1 VSAQDGSWDDLRLVL
16 AIVRGGGL
24 SGAARRLGV
33 NHTTVLRRLDVAE
46 ERLGAR
52 LFERTP
58 TGYIPTAAGEEMAD
72 VAARVEQDVL
82 GLERRLSGRDVG
94 LTGTVRCASVDTLAE
109 YFLPPHLAAFREAY
123 PGIVV
128 ELTVSERIV
137 NLTQRDADV
146 AIRPTQQ
153 PPENLVGRRLGQL
166 RSAVYGGVGY
176 LDSRPGVT
184 DLAAHDWLAFEE
196 SMSGTWISRWLATH
210 YPEARIVMR
219 SNILTVLFA
228 AARADMGVTIL
239 PCFIA
244 EGEPNLRRLTP
255 LLDDLQTS
263 LWILT
268 HRDTR
273 RSARIRVFM
282 EFMGNRI
289 RAHAGELACTA
300 PAVPGGA
307 LVPTGDPV

>member
-1 VSAQDGSWDDLRLVL
+1 MSAQDSPWDDLRLVL

-24 SGAARRLGV
+24 SGASRRMGV
-33 NHTTVLRRLDVAE
+33 NHTTVLRRLNTAE

-72 VAARVEQDVL
+72 VAARIEQDVL
-82 GLERRLSGRDVG
+82 TVERRLSGRDVG
-94 LTGTVRCASVDTLAE
+94 LTGTVRCATVDTIAE
-109 YFLPPHLAAFREAY
+109 YFLAPHLAAFQEAY

-128 ELTVSERIV
+128 ELMVSERIV

-146 AIRPTQQ
+146 AIRPTNQ
-153 PPENLVGRRLGQL
+153 PPDNLVGRRLGHMA
-166 RSAVYGGVGY
+166 SAVYGGGAY
-176 LDSRPGVT
+176 LDAHPGVT
-184 DLAAHDWLAFEE
+184 NLADHNWLAFDE
-196 SMSGTWISRWLATH
+196 SLSGSWISRWLTRT
-210 YPEARIVMR
+210 YPQARIVMR

-228 AARADMGVTIL
+228 AVKANMDITIL
-239 PCFIA
+239 PCFVA
-244 EGEPNLRRLTP
+244 ETEPSLRRLTP
-255 LLDDLQTS
+255 LLDNMETG

-268 HRDTR
+268 HRDAR

-289 RAHAGELACTA
+289 RAHAGLLDCTN
-300 PAVPGGA
+300 PATSG
-307 LVPTGDPV
+307 

>member
-1 VSAQDGSWDDLRLVL
+1 MSAQDGSWDDLRLVL
-16 AIVRGGGL
+16 AVVRGGGL

-46 ERLGAR
+46 ERLGAK

-58 TGYIPTAAGEEMAD
+58 TGYIATAAGEEMAD
-72 VAARVEQDVL
+72 VAARVEEDVL

-94 LTGTVRCASVDTLAE
+94 LTGTVRCATVDTLAE
-109 YFLPPHLAAFREAY
+109 YFLPPHLAAFRQAY

-128 ELTVSERIV
+128 ELAASERIV

-153 PPENLVGRRLGQL
+153 PPENLVGRRLGSL
-166 RSAVYGGVGY
+166 ASAIYGSVAY
-176 LDSRPGVT
+176 LDARDDVT

-196 SMSGTWISRWLATH
+196 GMAGTWISRWIARNF
-210 YPEARIVMR
+210 PEARIVLR
-219 SNILTVLFA
+219 SNTLTVLFA
-228 AARADMGVTIL
+228 AVKAGMGITVL
-239 PCFIA
+239 PCHLA
-244 EGEPNLRRLTP
+244 EQEPGLRRLTP
-255 LLDDLQTS
+255 VLEEMRTP

-282 EFMGNRI
+282 EFMANRI
-289 RAHAGELACTA
+289 RAHAADLDCRDG
-300 PAVPGGA
+300 PARHP
-307 LVPTGDPV
+307 

>member
-1 VSAQDGSWDDLRLVL
+1 MSAQDGSWDDLRLVL
-16 AIVRGGGL
+16 AVVRGGGL

-46 ERLGAR
+46 ERLGAK

-58 TGYIPTAAGEEMAD
+58 TGYIATAAGEEMAD

-94 LTGTVRCASVDTLAE
+94 LTGTVRCATVDTLAE
-109 YFLPPHLAAFREAY
+109 YFLPPHLAAFRQAY

-128 ELTVSERIV
+128 ELAVSERIV

-153 PPENLVGRRLGQL
+153 PPENLVGRRLGSL
-166 RSAVYGGVGY
+166 ASAIYGSAVY
-176 LDSRPGVT
+176 LDARQDVT
-184 DLAAHDWLAFEE
+184 DVAAHDWLAFEE
-196 SMSGTWISRWLATH
+196 GMDGTWISRWISRN
-210 YPEARIVMR
+210 YPEARIVLR
-219 SNILTVLFA
+219 SNTLTVLFA
-228 AARADMGVTIL
+228 AVKAGMGVTVL
-239 PCFIA
+239 PCHLA
-244 EGEPNLRRLTP
+244 EPEPGLRRLTP
-255 LLDDLQTS
+255 VLEDMRTP

-282 EFMGNRI
+282 EFMANRI
-289 RAHAGELACTA
+289 RAH
-300 PAVPGGA
+300 GGDLDCRDQSGQA
-307 LVPTGDPV
+307 S

>member
-1 VSAQDGSWDDLRLVL
+1 MSAQDGSWDDLRLVL
-16 AIVRGGGL
+16 AVVRGGGL

-46 ERLGAR
+46 ERLGAK

-58 TGYIPTAAGEEMAD
+58 TGYIATAAGEEMAD
-72 VAARVEQDVL
+72 VAARIEQDVL

-94 LTGTVRCASVDTLAE
+94 LTGTVRCATVDTIAE
-109 YFLPPHLAAFREAY
+109 YFLPPHLAAFRQAY

-128 ELTVSERIV
+128 ELMVSERIV

-146 AIRPTQQ
+146 AIRPTGQ
-153 PPENLVGRRLGQL
+153 PPENLVGRRLGTL
-166 RSAVYGGVGY
+166 ASAVYGGVGY
-176 LDSRPGVT
+176 LDARPDVT
-184 DLAAHDWLAFEE
+184 DLSDHDWLAFEE
-196 SMSGTWISRWLATH
+196 GMSGTWISRWIARH
-210 YPEARIVMR
+210 YPDARIVMR

-228 AARADMGVTIL
+228 AVKADVGVTVL
-239 PCFIA
+239 PCHIA
-244 EGEPNLRRLTP
+244 EPEPGLRRLTP
-255 LLDDLQTS
+255 LIEDMRTP

-282 EFMGNRI
+282 EFMGQRI
-289 RAHAGELACTA
+289 RAQS
-300 PAVPGGA
+300 GA
-307 LVPTGDPV
+307 LDCSDAPSRHA

>member
-1 VSAQDGSWDDLRLVL
+1 MSAQDGAWDDLRLVL
-16 AIVRGGGL
+16 AVVRGGGL
-24 SGAARRLGV
+24 SGAARRMGI
-33 NHTTVLRRLDVAE
+33 NHTTVLRRLNAAE

-72 VAARVEQDVL
+72 VAARIEQDVL
-82 GLERRLSGRDVG
+82 GLERRVSGRDVG
-94 LTGTVRCASVDTLAE
+94 LTGTVRCATVDTLAE
-109 YFLPPHLAAFREAY
+109 YFLPPHLAAFRQAY

-128 ELTVSERIV
+128 ELSVSERIV

-153 PPENLVGRRLGQL
+153 PPENLVGRRLGHL
-166 RSAVYGGVGY
+166 ASAIYGGIGY
-176 LDSRPGVT
+176 LEAHPEVT
-184 DLAAHDWLAFEE
+184 DLADHDWLAFEE
-196 SMSGTWISRWLATH
+196 SMSDTWISRWIARH
-210 YPEARIVMR
+210 YPDARIVMR

-228 AARADMGVTIL
+228 AVKADMGVTVL
-239 PCFIA
+239 PCHVA
-244 EGEPNLRRLTP
+244 ESEPALRRLTP
-255 LLDDLQTS
+255 LLDDMQTS

-289 RAHAGELACTA
+289 RAHAGELDCSDAA
-300 PAVPGGA
+300 KSRRA
-307 LVPTGDPV
+307 

>member
-1 VSAQDGSWDDLRLVL
+1 MSAQDGAWDDLRLVL
-16 AIVRGGGL
+16 AVVRGGGL
-24 SGAARRLGV
+24 SGAARRMGI
-33 NHTTVLRRLDVAE
+33 NHTTVLRRLNAAE

-72 VAARVEQDVL
+72 VAARIEQDVL
-82 GLERRLSGRDVG
+82 GLERRVSGRDVG
-94 LTGTVRCASVDTLAE
+94 LTGTVRCATVDTLAE
-109 YFLPPHLAAFREAY
+109 YFLPPHLAAFRQAY

-128 ELTVSERIV
+128 ELSVSERIV

-146 AIRPTQQ
+146 AIRPTRQ

-166 RSAVYGGVGY
+166 ASAIYGGIGY
-176 LDSRPGVT
+176 LDARPEVT
-184 DLAAHDWLAFEE
+184 DLADHDWLAFEE
-196 SMSGTWISRWLATH
+196 SMAGTWISRWIASH
-210 YPEARIVMR
+210 YPDARIVMR
-219 SNILTVLFA
+219 SNILTVLFGA
-228 AARADMGVTIL
+228 VKADMGVTVL
-239 PCFIA
+239 PCFVA
-244 EGEPNLRRLTP
+244 ESEPALRRLTP
-255 LLDDLQTS
+255 LLDDMQTS

-289 RAHAGELACTA
+289 RAHAGELDCSDTA
-300 PAVPGGA
+300 KSRTA
-307 LVPTGDPV
+307 